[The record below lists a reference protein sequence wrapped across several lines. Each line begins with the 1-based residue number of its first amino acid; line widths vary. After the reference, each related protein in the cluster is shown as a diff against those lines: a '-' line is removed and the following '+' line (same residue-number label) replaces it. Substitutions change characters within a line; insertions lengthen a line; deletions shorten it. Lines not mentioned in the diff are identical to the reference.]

1 MLQTDVSYKGAKDP
15 INASYMFY
23 FKNAQNKALFDAN
36 PWKYVPR
43 WGGFCCMGIAM
54 VKKDIGFP
62 SYPWTKDH
70 VGPPGGPQYAWRI
83 YND

>member
-1 MLQTDVSYKGAKDP
+1 MLQTDVSYKGAKEP

-43 WGGFCCMGIAM
+43 FGGFCCMGIA
-54 VKKDIGFP
+54 VETKDRG
-62 SYPWTKDH
+62 YPWAKDH
-70 VGPPGGPQYAWRI
+70 VGPAGGPKYAWRI
-83 YND
+83 YKD